1 MIVSLDLKS
10 MNKYLCKS
18 LTIVLILLLICIH
31 AVIASAKPECVILLH
46 GLARTENFLLK
57 LQQNLE
63 KNGFHVVNTGYPSRE
78 KNIQALSIETI
89 SQAIIE
95 CDKVNASKIHFVTHS
110 MGGILVRYYL
120 DVNKLRNLGRVVML
134 SPPNQ
139 GSETVD
145 KLKDFELFK
154 LINGPAGQQ
163 LGTDKDSLPNK
174 LGPPYYEVGIITGD
188 KTINPILSLLI
199 PGKDDGKVSVERAK
213 LRGMKDFLVVHKA
226 HPFIMDDDKIIYQ
239 VLYFLENGI
248 FKKNLKQK
256 NN

>member
-18 LTIVLILLLICIH
+18 FTIALIFFLICIH
-31 AVIASAKPECVILLH
+31 TGVASEKPECVILLH
-46 GLARTENFLLK
+46 GLARTENSLLK
-57 LQQNLE
+57 LEQNL
-63 KNGFHVVNTGYPSRE
+63 KKHGFHVVNIGYPSRE

-110 MGGILVRYYL
+110 MGAILVRYYL
-120 DVNKLRNLGRVVML
+120 DVNKMRNLGRVVML

-139 GSETVD
+139 GSEAVD

-154 LINGPAGQQ
+154 LINGPAGRQ

-199 PGKDDGKVSVERAK
+199 PGEDDGKVSVERAK
-213 LRGMKDFLVVHKA
+213 LSGMKDFLVVHKA
-226 HPFIMDDDKIIYQ
+226 HPFIMNDKNIIDQ
-239 VLYFLENGI
+239 AIYFIKNGI
-248 FKKNLKQK
+248 FKKNLK
-256 NN
+256 